1 MAAELQVGELREA
14 SSSKKS
20 WKELGS
26 ASLSK
31 THLFLAQ
38 ESCQLTLELAVP
50 LHCQTIIQLLETQ
63 VDFSAGKNSS
73 TEGGRDG
80 NNAHLGAFL
89 WVLRVLANIP

>member
-50 LHCQTIIQLLETQ
+50 LHCQTIILETQ

-80 NNAHLGAFL
+80 NNAHLSAFL